1 MKKQNGITLIALVIT
16 IIVLLILTS
25 ITLGLLLGENGII
38 NKSRKAA
45 VDHEIGRE
53 KEEISLAFNA
63 VKIEK
68 LGKGDDSY
76 VTFIELQEQM
86 DQENGEGTAEVES
99 GEEEGILLVT
109 FTKSKRT
116 YEIDQNGNIK
126 LNNDDDEDDD
136 DLTPDIE
143 IYAIE
148 DLVDLSIAVNNG
160 EKYEGK
166 VIGLMKTLDFQDSNS
181 YR

>member
-1 MKKQNGITLIALVIT
+1 
-16 IIVLLILTS
+16 
-25 ITLGLLLGENGII
+25 
-38 NKSRKAA
+38 
-45 VDHEIGRE
+45 
-53 KEEISLAFNA
+53 
-63 VKIEK
+63 
-68 LGKGDDSY
+68 
-76 VTFIELQEQM
+76 M

-160 EKYEGK
+160 ETYE
-166 VIGLMKTLDFQDSNS
+166 
-181 YR
+181 